1 MNSVITEKVRP
12 ELAGIGA
19 IIIILLSFVAAISV
33 SAQEIA
39 DLEALQ
45 NEAYVYSEIKTDLS
59 FTGGYRFIHKSGD
72 INIAEFEYLNDSV
85 VLGGELRKFK
95 FPHRLL
101 IEFDFNNRKNYYGEA
116 RYSYKDIVYFR
127 GIGRALFHN
136 LDNIKIQSGF
146 EITTPPPPFAPAFNS
161 RDTGNEYGIKT
172 GINNLFLRFKTP
184 DFPAH
189 LYINSNQTD
198 KKGEQQQRSLLG
210 SGWYNSPVRTSQTR
224 SIDWKAGDITVGANS
239 HLGPVEVDLSHSQ
252 KRLDV
257 DGNRALF
264 HTYSD
269 AGFGP
274 FNNLIVPGSM
284 VRLSG
289 TFPHNLI
296 PELKGSTSTLKLH
309 TSYTG
314 SLVASATFTRI
325 DRENTTSN
333 AKSDYFMG
341 SGEIQWMPMHK
352 LAFFLKYSRK
362 ETDIDN
368 PVAIPVNYLGY
379 PSYTDA
385 VVDAIDVKPSISS
398 LTDTVTGTARYRPI
412 SGLTLR
418 ADYTY
423 ESIKRQDN
431 EIWPLPDSTRKHI
444 FSLSADTKI
453 LKNLSLKAR
462 YIRKEIDDPA
472 YNSDLDSSDEGRLSV
487 TWLPYSKISTLLN
500 YTFSKG
506 KRDDLFFEELSN
518 NTDRAQNRDVKN
530 NRLMGSITFLVI
542 DNVAL
547 TTSYAYM
554 SNKIEQDIVYQ
565 IDLVP
570 PDYQIDRTVPYK
582 NTSNNYAVDIN
593 YTPDKHL
600 NLNAG
605 ISHTV
610 STAKFT
616 SKINPEITS
625 FSALKTKDTV
635 YSASGEYRFKNDFS
649 LSIAYKLI
657 DFNDVHDNQYDEWKD
672 GTAHITMLAISKRW

>member
-19 IIIILLSFVAAISV
+19 IIFLLFSFVAAISV

-39 DLEALQ
+39 DLEAIQ
-45 NEAYVYSEIKTDLS
+45 DEAYIYSEIKADLS

-85 VLGGELRKFK
+85 VFGGELRKFK

-101 IEFDFNNRKNYYGEA
+101 IEFDFNNRKDYYGEA

-127 GIGRALFHN
+127 GIGRALYHN
-136 LDNIKIQSGF
+136 LDNIELQSGH
-146 EITTPPPPFAPAFNS
+146 EIKTPPPPSPPPPPPPFDPAFNS
-161 RDTGNEYGIKT
+161 RDSGNEYGIKT
-172 GINNLFLRFKTP
+172 GFNNLFLRFKTP

-189 LYINSNQTD
+189 LYINANQTD

-257 DGNRALF
+257 DGDKFFSNNYTPSIPRF
-264 HTYSD
+264 RP
-269 AGFGP
+269 AGE
-274 FNNLIVPGSM
+274 
-284 VRLSG
+284 
-289 TFPHNLI
+289 FPHNLI

-314 SLVASATFTRI
+314 SLVASATFTKI

-333 AKSDYFMG
+333 AKSDYFIG

-352 LAFFLKYSRK
+352 LAFFLKYSHK

-368 PVAIPVNYLGY
+368 PDAIPVNYLGY
-379 PSYTDA
+379 PSYTTPIP
-385 VVDAIDVKPSISS
+385 VVKPSISS
-398 LTDTVTGTARYRPI
+398 ITDTVTGTARYRPI
-412 SGLTLR
+412 SDLTLR

-423 ESIKRQDN
+423 ESIKRQDI
-431 EIWPLPDSTRKHI
+431 ELWLLPDSTLKHI

-472 YNSDLDSSDEGRLSV
+472 YNSDLDSSDEGRLSI

-506 KRDDLFFEELSN
+506 KRDDLFFAES
-518 NTDRAQNRDVKN
+518 DRAQNRDVKS

-570 PDYQIDRTVPYK
+570 NYQIDRTVPYK

-610 STAKFT
+610 SAAKFT

-649 LSIAYKLI
+649 LSISYKLI

>member
-1 MNSVITEKVRP
+1 
-12 ELAGIGA
+12 
-19 IIIILLSFVAAISV
+19 
-33 SAQEIA
+33 
-39 DLEALQ
+39 
-45 NEAYVYSEIKTDLS
+45 
-59 FTGGYRFIHKSGD
+59 
-72 INIAEFEYLNDSV
+72 
-85 VLGGELRKFK
+85 
-95 FPHRLL
+95 
-101 IEFDFNNRKNYYGEA
+101 
-116 RYSYKDIVYFR
+116 
-127 GIGRALFHN
+127 
-136 LDNIKIQSGF
+136 
-146 EITTPPPPFAPAFNS
+146 
-161 RDTGNEYGIKT
+161 
-172 GINNLFLRFKTP
+172 
-184 DFPAH
+184 
-189 LYINSNQTD
+189 
-198 KKGEQQQRSLLG
+198 
-210 SGWYNSPVRTSQTR
+210 
-224 SIDWKAGDITVGANS
+224 
-239 HLGPVEVDLSHSQ
+239 
-252 KRLDV
+252 
-257 DGNRALF
+257 
-264 HTYSD
+264 
-269 AGFGP
+269 
-274 FNNLIVPGSM
+274 
-284 VRLSG
+284 
-289 TFPHNLI
+289 
-296 PELKGSTSTLKLH
+296 
-309 TSYTG
+309 
-314 SLVASATFTRI
+314 
-325 DRENTTSN
+325 
-333 AKSDYFMG
+333 
-341 SGEIQWMPMHK
+341 MHK
-352 LAFFLKYSRK
+352 LAFFLKYSHK

-368 PVAIPVNYLGY
+368 PDAIPVNYLGY
-379 PSYTDA
+379 PSYTDT
-385 VVDAIDVKPSISS
+385 VVGAIRMKPSISS

-418 ADYTY
+418 ADYTH

-431 EIWPLPDSTRKHI
+431 EKWHLPDSTLKHI

-487 TWLPYSKISTLLN
+487 TWLPYSKIVTLLN

-506 KRDDLFFEELSN
+506 KRDDMFFEES
-518 NTDRAQNRDVKN
+518 DEAQNRDVKS

-565 IDLVP
+565 IDLAP

-616 SKINPEITS
+616 SKIYPEITS

-649 LSIAYKLI
+649 LSISYKLI